1 MGVVLDYEDAIAV
14 TANDATDDPHGP
26 FAGFFVGVAGSVKVS
41 TLRGHAVV
49 FQNCIAGKIYPVV
62 ITRVWSTGTVGNGAN
77 VLGLGKPPN
86 GIR

>member
-1 MGVVLDYEDAIAV
+1 MGVVLDYEDAIAC
-14 TANDATDDPHGP
+14 TPDDAAADPHGP
-26 FAGFFVGVAGSVKVS
+26 FAGFYVGVSGSVKVT

-62 ITRVWSTGTVGNGAN
+62 ITRVWSTGTVGNGAA